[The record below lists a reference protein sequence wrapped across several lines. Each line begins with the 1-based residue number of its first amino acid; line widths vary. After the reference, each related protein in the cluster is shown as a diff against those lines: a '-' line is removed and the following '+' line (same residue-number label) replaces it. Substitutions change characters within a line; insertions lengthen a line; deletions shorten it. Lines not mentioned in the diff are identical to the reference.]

1 MAVKLGMVMKLAV
14 LALLLAA
21 VYATATSV
29 DLFDLLA
36 SNNPKAF
43 QLVKYKRP
51 DTKPC
56 CNKCICTKS
65 NPPQCTCRDVFI
77 GLERCE
83 GCDFC
88 ICTKSMPPQCRCPDV
103 RDYCLPKCKTT
114 TTVSAEAIVA
124 AAEIA
129 SSN

>member
-21 VYATATSV
+21 VSATPSSA

-36 SNNPKAF
+36 ANSPEAF

-51 DTKPC
+51 DAKTC

-77 GLERCE
+77 GTELCE
-83 GCDFC
+83 GCDLC
-88 ICTKSMPPQCRCPDV
+88 ICTRSMPPQCRCPDV
-103 RDYCLPKCKTT
+103 KDYCLPKCNNSPA
-114 TTVSAEAIVA
+114 VFAEA
-124 AAEIA
+124 
-129 SSN
+129 SPN

>member
-21 VYATATSV
+21 VSATARSV

-36 SNNPKAF
+36 ANNPEAF

-56 CNKCICTKS
+56 CDKCFCNKR
-65 NPPQCTCRDVFI
+65 NPPECRCKDVFI
-77 GLERCE
+77 GTERCD
-83 GCDFC
+83 GCDLC
-88 ICTKSMPPQCRCPDV
+88 ICTLSIPPQCRCTDTK
-103 RDYCLPKCKTT
+103 DYCLPKCKTT
-114 TTVSAEAIVA
+114 TPVSDE

-129 SSN
+129 S

>member
-21 VYATATSV
+21 VSATARSV

-36 SNNPKAF
+36 SNNPEAF
-43 QLVKYKRP
+43 QLVTQKTP
-51 DTKPC
+51 NTTPC
-56 CNKCICTKS
+56 CDKCICTKS
-65 NPPQCTCRDVFI
+65 NPPICTCRDVFH
-77 GLERCE
+77 GTERCE
-83 GCDFC
+83 GCNAC
-88 ICTKSMPPQCRCPDV
+88 ICTRNYIPQCRCADS

-114 TTVSAEAIVA
+114 TTVSVEAAV